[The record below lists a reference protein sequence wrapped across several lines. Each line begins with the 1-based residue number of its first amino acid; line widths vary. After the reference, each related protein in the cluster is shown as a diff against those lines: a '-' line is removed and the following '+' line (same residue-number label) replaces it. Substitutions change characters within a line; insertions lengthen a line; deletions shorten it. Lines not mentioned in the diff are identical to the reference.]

1 MEEAS
6 LFFVCLFV
14 CFFSLAFTMINY
26 NFLTHQFDQFF
37 LLQYHLDIQKA
48 LRR

>member
-1 MEEAS
+1 MER
-6 LFFVCLFV
+6 LVCFLFVCLF
-14 CFFSLAFTMINY
+14 FTLAFTMINY

-37 LLQYHLDIQKA
+37 LLQYHLDIQKE

>member
-6 LFFVCLFV
+6 LFFFVCLF
-14 CFFSLAFTMINY
+14 FTLAFTMINY